1 MNITIWDN
9 NVDTTM
15 NIFIII
21 ANLLNLVYNIP
32 QIVLTYKT
40 KSTRDIS
47 GWFIILRIVGNTI
60 WIAYGFSINS
70 LLFVINNSITV
81 LSSIFIGYYKIHEIY
96 KNNKLLTSSNLE
108 SIIQNS

>member
-9 NVDTTM
+9 NVNASM
-15 NIFIII
+15 NILIII

-32 QIVLTYKT
+32 QIILTYKT
-40 KSTRDIS
+40 KSTNDIS
-47 GWFIILRIVGNTI
+47 GCFIILRIVGNTI

-70 LLFVINNSITV
+70 LLFVINNSVTV
-81 LSSIFIGYYKIHEIY
+81 LSSLFIGYYKIQDIY

-108 SIIQNS
+108 PIIQNS